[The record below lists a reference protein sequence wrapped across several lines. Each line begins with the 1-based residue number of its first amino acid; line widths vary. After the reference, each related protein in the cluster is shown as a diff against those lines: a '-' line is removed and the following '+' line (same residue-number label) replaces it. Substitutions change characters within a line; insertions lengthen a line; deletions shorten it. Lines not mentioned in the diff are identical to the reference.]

1 MSNNIN
7 AVNAIWVSLLGR
19 ASVVT
24 APPKDQDTLFKEWQ
38 NRIEDLVVNEI
49 YLLNYHQDLFAQVRD
64 DAVER
69 YPDRDFT
76 WVSHYAC
83 LYAHGQALALRR
95 LCERDPAVRSL
106 YSLINAVGRDKEVL
120 SHSVMQR
127 WPASPIGHSPYRS
140 ISNPLA
146 KVTSM
151 SRR

>member
-1 MSNNIN
+1 M
-7 AVNAIWVSLLGR
+7 
-19 ASVVT
+19 T

-49 YLLNYHQDLFAQVRD
+49 DLLNYRQDLFAQVRD

-120 SHSVMQR
+120 SAQR
-127 WPASPIGHSPYRS
+127 YAAMAREPDW
-140 ISNPLA
+140 PLA
-146 KVTSM
+146 VPFDLEPSGKGHIDEQEIGGSLKNA
-151 SRR
+151 RRH